1 MAWKLRRHKLAVAG
15 GVILVVFYLAAV
27 FCEFLSPYDPSQKDT
42 QRINAPP
49 MRLHWVDANGRFR
62 LRPFD
67 YDYVMSRNRTRW
79 NGSTRTTPPRRATFC
94 SS

>member
-1 MAWKLRRHKLAVAG
+1 MEAPVRHKLAVAG
-15 GVILVVFYLAAV
+15 GVILAVFYLAAV

-49 MRLHWVDANGRFR
+49 MRLHWVDASGRFR
-62 LRPFD
+62 LRPFY
-67 YDYVMSRNRTRW
+67 YDYVMGRGPGTLGWTTR
-79 NGSTRTTPPRRATFC
+79 RTPPRRATFC